1 MHWFKLSHER
11 NMLKNWKMS
20 IHPLI
25 YCVYYETR
33 KLTISDLLQNLF
45 TNQLH
50 NSKQYCPYERTP
62 KIHRFSSRRLQ
73 SRRKTLVLRIFP
85 SLRVISRK
93 SMHPTRSLV
102 RTILFRMMHLVRIAI
117 LKQNG

>member
-1 MHWFKLSHER
+1 MHWLKLSHER
-11 NMLKNWKMS
+11 DMLKIWKIP

-25 YCVYYETR
+25 YGVYYKTH
-33 KLTISDLLQNLF
+33 KLTISNLLQNWQ

-50 NSKQYCPYERTP
+50 HSKQYCPYELRP
-62 KIHRFSSRRLQ
+62 KIHRFLSNRLQ
-73 SRRKTLVLRIFP
+73 SRRKTVILRIFP